1 MNDELRNYAL
11 DAMHHRL
18 RQVRSYSLLGEGGS
32 KIVHAALVKSDPP
45 TVSNPAN
52 QRTLSLA
59 ADAADDGA
67 LFSWLDE
74 EDGKPQL
81 LTLAQIRS
89 LAESLST
96 FETDMY
102 DFLDKLCGPDRLRRD
117 HHVRAG
123 RPRGLAFLTVQFS
136 PVSPNTERPG
146 AGTP

>member
-11 DAMHHRL
+11 DEMHHRL
-18 RQVRSYSLLGEGGS
+18 RQVRSYSLLGEDGS

-59 ADAADDGA
+59 ADAADDGT

-102 DFLDKLCGPDRLRRD
+102 DFLDKLCGEIDSGVITTFEQVD
-117 HHVRAG
+117 HAAW
-123 RPRGLAFLTVQFS
+123 PS
-136 PVSPNTERPG
+136 
-146 AGTP
+146 

>member
-11 DAMHHRL
+11 DEMHYRI
-18 RQVRSYSLLGEGGS
+18 RQVRAYSLPAEGGS
-32 KIVHAALVKSDPP
+32 KITVHAALVKSDPP

-52 QRTLSLA
+52 QETLGRAAGA
-59 ADAADDGA
+59 ADEGT

-89 LAESLST
+89 LAESLSA

-102 DFLDKLCGPDRLRRD
+102 DFLDRLSGEIDSGVITTFEQVD
-117 HHVRAG
+117 HAAW
-123 RPRGLAFLTVQFS
+123 PS
-136 PVSPNTERPG
+136 
-146 AGTP
+146 

>member
-11 DAMHHRL
+11 DQMHHRL
-18 RQVRSYSLLGEGGS
+18 RQVRSYPVLDADGS
-32 KIVHAALVKSDPP
+32 KITVHAALVKSDPP

-52 QRTLSLA
+52 QKTLSLA

-89 LAESLST
+89 LAESLSA

-102 DFLDKLCGPDRLRRD
+102 DFLDKLCGEINSGVITTFEQVD
-117 HHVRAG
+117 HAAW
-123 RPRGLAFLTVQFS
+123 PS
-136 PVSPNTERPG
+136 
-146 AGTP
+146 

>member
-11 DAMHHRL
+11 DEMHHRL
-18 RQVRSYSLLGEGGS
+18 RQVRSYSLLGEDGS
-32 KIVHAALVKSDPP
+32 KIVHAALGKSDPP

-59 ADAADDGA
+59 ADAADDGT

-102 DFLDKLCGPDRLRRD
+102 DFLDKLCGEIDSGVITTFEQVD
-117 HHVRAG
+117 HAAW
-123 RPRGLAFLTVQFS
+123 PS
-136 PVSPNTERPG
+136 
-146 AGTP
+146 

>member
-11 DAMHHRL
+11 DQMHHRL
-18 RQVRSYSLLGEGGS
+18 RQVRAYSLFAEGGLN
-32 KIVHAALVKSDPP
+32 ITVHAALVKSDPP

-52 QRTLSLA
+52 QRTLSRA
-59 ADAADDGA
+59 ADAADDGS

-89 LAESLST
+89 LAESLSA

-102 DFLDKLCGPDRLRRD
+102 DFLDKLSGEIDSGVITTFEQVD
-117 HHVRAG
+117 HSAW
-123 RPRGLAFLTVQFS
+123 PS
-136 PVSPNTERPG
+136 
-146 AGTP
+146 